1 MYHIKNPV
9 KYLKLFKKE
18 GAPYKTNYSLELF
31 SKDTAIRLT
40 DFEYVSVLNM
50 PRIQNVLNMSEC
62 ALE

>member
-40 DFEYVSVLNM
+40 GIKTVK
-50 PRIQNVLNMSEC
+50 ILNMSVS
-62 ALE
+62 